1 MAEHSVRSVL
11 RIVAI
16 VAALIGAILTT
27 ASVFGVVGIE
37 ASVGGVAG
45 PSMGAM
51 AHALV
56 WSHVSIIPWGLFLF
70 VFSGPLARLVVR

>member
-45 PSMGAM
+45 SGMGAM
-51 AHALV
+51 AQALV
-56 WSHVSIIPWGLFLF
+56 WSHAGIILWGLF